1 MSVGSAKFSHGAD
14 VSHSV
19 TAALRL
25 HYLLYLCV
33 SLLIFLHCCMLTAST
48 LHECAAQDKE
58 FLCSGAKKKLMEW
71 SCSPGKGAESALKL
85 QRALRTDPHT
95 TERQTDRQTMVG
107 LSWDS
112 PMSVSL
118 SRSVT
123 RPPSPACAPRSRSSL
138 QSFPSCVGITP

>member
-1 MSVGSAKFSHGAD
+1 MFWG
-14 VSHSV
+14 
-19 TAALRL
+19 
-25 HYLLYLCV
+25 
-33 SLLIFLHCCMLTAST
+33 
-48 LHECAAQDKE
+48 E
-58 FLCSGAKKKLMEW
+58 KKTLMEW

-95 TERQTDRQTMVG
+95 TERQTDRQIMVG

-123 RPPSPACAPRSRSSL
+123 RPPSPSCALPEPFQPAEFSVLCRDNTVNEDHHAIR
-138 QSFPSCVGITP
+138 PD

>member
-1 MSVGSAKFSHGAD
+1 MFWG
-14 VSHSV
+14 
-19 TAALRL
+19 
-25 HYLLYLCV
+25 
-33 SLLIFLHCCMLTAST
+33 
-48 LHECAAQDKE
+48 E
-58 FLCSGAKKKLMEW
+58 KKLMEW

-95 TERQTDRQTMVG
+95 TERETDRQIMVG

-123 RPPSPACAPRSRSSL
+123 RSPSPPCAPPEPL
-138 QSFPSCVGITP
+138 QPAEFSVLCRDNTVNEDHHVLRPD